1 MNTFQMIWKVIC
13 FRKWA
18 FFINLILFVLFTTLS
33 MGTGLIIS
41 ELFKT
46 LTGDSSISTN
56 FLIVGVLALAVA
68 RIVTNVF
75 SLFTWGIIQFG
86 YLLLLRKNMLRNI
99 IRGGKSNGTGDTMNR
114 IRDDAYAV
122 IHYLEYWIDGTA
134 ALIFCSVSITIL
146 CSIDPVLTALILLP
160 LCGVLFVAKLLNQRI
175 EKYYKLSRDSDGSV
189 VNFLEEVLGG
199 ISSIKLASAEG
210 PIMRRFEKLNKL
222 RQTNGVK
229 NSTMVSILGS
239 INDNISSLTIG
250 GIMFIAAGSMRAG
263 DFSVGEFVLFVNYLT
278 QIAQYITK
286 FGWFTAKHKTVQ
298 ISIDRMRKLT
308 EGQNVESLVTYADD
322 SEERETHA
330 TESLKVLS
338 LKDVTFEYPD
348 SKRGVYNVDLT
359 VSRGELVV
367 ITGRIGSGK
376 STLLKVLQGLLKTD
390 QGALLWNGKVI
401 QNPLQFFQPPV
412 SSYTPQVPRLFSET
426 VRENIL
432 LGIDVDAKQ
441 LNEAIYTAVL
451 DEDLEGMEKGLDT
464 LVGPKGVKMSGGQ
477 SQRIAIA
484 RMLVRNS
491 ELFLMDDISSAL
503 DVDTEKKLIH
513 RLKELKEVTCI
524 VVSNR
529 TLMFEKADR
538 IVFMEDGQIVDQ
550 GNVKEL
556 IERSEGF
563 RSLYRQPEKSM
574 N

>member
-1 MNTFQMIWKVIC
+1 MNTFQMIWKVIQ

-18 FFINLILFVLFTTLS
+18 FFINLIVFVLFTTLS

-46 LTGDSSISTN
+46 LTGDSSLSTN
-56 FLIVGVLALAVA
+56 FLIVGVVALAVA

-99 IRGGKSNGTGDTMNR
+99 IRVGKSNGTGDTMNR
-114 IRDDAYAV
+114 IRDDAFAV

-134 ALIFCSVSITIL
+134 ALIFCSVSLTIL
-146 CSIDPVLTALILLP
+146 CSIDPILTALIIIP

-175 EKYYKLSRDSDGSV
+175 EKYYKLSRDSDGKV

-210 PIMRRFEKLNKL
+210 PIMSKFEKLNKV

-298 ISIDRMRKLT
+298 ISIDRMKQLT
-308 EGQNVESLVTYADD
+308 EGQTVESLVTYSDDAD
-322 SEERETHA
+322 EKREAHL
-330 TESLKVLS
+330 TEKLHILS
-338 LKDVTFEYPD
+338 MNNVSFEYPD
-348 SKRGVYNVDLT
+348 SRRGIYNIDLT
-359 VSRGELVV
+359 IPKGKIVV

-376 STLLKVLQGLLKTD
+376 STLLKVLQGLSKQN
-390 QGALLWNGKVI
+390 QGTIAWNGKEI
-401 QNPLQFFQPPV
+401 QDPLRFFQPPV

-432 LGIDVDAKQ
+432 LGLDIDSSKLD
-441 LNEAIYTAVL
+441 EAVYTAVL

-464 LVGPKGVKMSGGQ
+464 LVGPRGVKMSGGQ

-503 DVDTEKKLIH
+503 DVETERKLIH
-513 RLKELKEVTCI
+513 RLRERKEVTAI

-529 TLMFEKADR
+529 TLMFEKADD
-538 IVFMEDGQIVDQ
+538 IVFMEEGRIADQ
-550 GNVKEL
+550 GNLKEL
-556 IERSEGF
+556 LQRSEGF
-563 RSLYRQPEKSM
+563 RKIYRQIEKPI
-574 N
+574 

>member
-1 MNTFQMIWKVIC
+1 MNTFQMIWKVIQ

-18 FFINLILFVLFTTLS
+18 FFINLIVFVLFTTLS

-46 LTGDSSISTN
+46 LTGDSSLSTN
-56 FLIVGVLALAVA
+56 FLIVGVVALAVA

-114 IRDDAYAV
+114 IRDDAFAV

-134 ALIFCSVSITIL
+134 ALIFCSVSLTIL
-146 CSIDPVLTALILLP
+146 CSIDPILTALIIIP

-175 EKYYKLSRDSDGSV
+175 EKYYKLSRDSDGKV

-199 ISSIKLASAEG
+199 ISSIKLASAER
-210 PIMRRFEKLNKL
+210 PIMSKFEKLNKV

-298 ISIDRMRKLT
+298 ISIDRMKQLT
-308 EGQNVESLVTYADD
+308 EGQTVESLVTYSDDAD
-322 SEERETHA
+322 EKREAHS
-330 TESLKVLS
+330 TEKLHILS
-338 LKDVTFEYPD
+338 MNNVSFEYSD
-348 SKRGVYNVDLT
+348 SRRGIYNIDLT
-359 VSRGELVV
+359 IPKGKIIV

-376 STLLKVLQGLLKTD
+376 STLLKVLQGLSKQN
-390 QGALLWNGKVI
+390 QGTIVWNGKEI
-401 QNPLQFFQPPV
+401 QDPLRFFQPPV

-432 LGIDVDAKQ
+432 LGLDIDSSKLD
-441 LNEAIYTAVL
+441 EAVYTAVL

-464 LVGPKGVKMSGGQ
+464 LVGPRGVKMSGGQ

-503 DVDTEKKLIH
+503 DVETERKLIH
-513 RLKELKEVTCI
+513 RLRERKEVTAI

-529 TLMFEKADR
+529 TLMFEKADH
-538 IVFMEDGQIVDQ
+538 IVFMEEGRIADQ
-550 GNVKEL
+550 GNLNEL
-556 IERSEGF
+556 LQQSEGF
-563 RSLYRQPEKSM
+563 RKIYRQIEKPI
-574 N
+574 